1 MIESLLIIGSLY
13 TGALFFLSYR
23 SRKEIKTSSDFMLG
37 GAKIGL
43 VLGFMTFAAT
53 LFSTF
58 TLMGMPDF
66 SRNNGVGAWVFLAFS
81 CLFRFFELSL
91 IFLAFPRC
99 PCQIEH
105 FIKRSARRVAN
116 FIR

>member
-1 MIESLLIIGSLY
+1 MTQYLLLIGVLY
-13 TGALFFLSYR
+13 VGVLFFLSLR

-43 VLGFMTFAAT
+43 ILGFMTFAAT

-66 SRNNGVGAWVFLAFS
+66 SRNNGVGAWIFLAFS
-81 CLFRFFELSL
+81 DAVMVFFILWFGFYL
-91 IFLAFPRC
+91 INC
-99 PCQIEH
+99 
-105 FIKRSARRVAN
+105 
-116 FIR
+116 

>member
-1 MIESLLIIGSLY
+1 MLNWLITLGVLY
-13 TGALFFLSYR
+13 VSVLIFLSLK
-23 SRKEIKTSSDFMLG
+23 SKKTIHTANDFMLG

-66 SRNNGVGAWVFLAFS
+66 SRKNGVDEISNNREGSGILLRYFS
-81 CLFRFFELSL
+81 SQRSPSRLNESANLLSGK
-91 IFLAFPRC
+91 A
-99 PCQIEH
+99 
-105 FIKRSARRVAN
+105 
-116 FIR
+116 